1 MNKKNVLGLMAM
13 SLIFLSSCRVS
24 RDIKK
29 TPFNVPEQFRH
40 TTLQSD
46 SASIGKILWK
56 DFYTDQTL
64 RDLIDTAIINNY
76 DMQLAFNRIESA
88 QVLLTQVKWNNVPQ
102 LAFNATASSNRPSDN
117 SVTGLSIKQ
126 FGLGSSHVEDYSA
139 NLSLS
144 WEADIWGKIRNQ
156 KKAALSTYLQTG
168 EAKKLIQSDLIAGIA
183 QGYYN
188 LLMLD
193 AQLDIA
199 RRNVNLNDSTLSI
212 VKLQYQAG
220 QVTSLAVQQTE
231 AQRQAAAKL
240 IPEFEQYIVIQENAL
255 KILTGRLPNQVS
267 RNSTLLQ
274 IKRAIDLPVGI
285 PSVIIGRRPDVRA
298 AELSLTISNA
308 NVGINKANLY
318 PALRISASG
327 GINAFKGSDWFN
339 IPASL
344 FGAVSGSIVQ
354 PILNQRRLRSQFE
367 LAQIE
372 RDRSVLVF
380 RQSVLNAVGEIS
392 DVLISIEKLKLQS
405 DIATERVNTL
415 KKATANASLL
425 FKNGLA
431 NYLEV
436 ITAQGNVLQGE
447 LELASLKRAELN
459 AISVLYRSLGG
470 GWK

>member
-1 MNKKNVLGLMAM
+1 MVRLIVLLL
-13 SLIFLSSCRVS
+13 LIALSGCSIYT
-24 RDIKK
+24 DLQK
-29 TPFNVPEQFRH
+29 PLLAVPDQFRSVA
-40 TTLQSD
+40 LQSD
-46 SASIGKILWK
+46 SASIGEMLWK
-56 DFYTDQTL
+56 DFYTDEIL
-64 RDLIDTAIINNY
+64 RDLIDTALINNY
-76 DMQLAFNRIESA
+76 DMQVALNKIESA
-88 QVLLTQVKWNNVPQ
+88 QVLLNQVKWNNVPQ
-102 LAFNATASSNRPSDN
+102 ITFNGSASSNRPSDN

-126 FGLGSSHVEDYSA
+126 FGLGSRHIEDYSA

-156 KKAALSTYLQTG
+156 KKTALAGYLQTG
-168 EAKKLIQSDLIAGIA
+168 EAKKLIQSDLVAGVA

-188 LLMLD
+188 LLMFD

-199 RRNVNLNDSTLSI
+199 RRNVNLIDSTLSM

-231 AQRQAAAKL
+231 AQRQAAAQL
-240 IPEFEQYIVIQENAL
+240 VPEFEQYITIQENAL
-255 KILTGRLPNQVS
+255 KILAGRLPDKVQ
-267 RNSTLLQ
+267 RNATLLE
-274 IKRAIDLPVGI
+274 IKTVTNLSTGI
-285 PSVIIGRRPDVRA
+285 PSVIVGRRPDVRA

-308 NVGINKANLY
+308 NVGLTKADLY

-327 GINAFKGSDWFN
+327 GINAFKASDWFN
-339 IPASL
+339 MPASL
-344 FGAVSGSIVQ
+344 FGIVAGSVVQ
-354 PILNQRRLRSQFE
+354 PIFNQKRLRSQYQ

-372 RDRSVLVF
+372 RAQSILVF

-392 DVLISIEKLKLQS
+392 DVLVSIEKLKLQS
-405 DIATERVNTL
+405 NIATERVNTL

-447 LELASLKRAELN
+447 LELATLKREELIALSN
-459 AISVLYRSLGG
+459 LYRSLGG
-470 GWK
+470 GWQ